1 MGSADA
7 GYSDQFYDQLQL
19 DGDISKINGELY
31 DAPLT
36 LQ

>member
-1 MGSADA
+1 MGT
-7 GYSDQFYDQLQL
+7 GSDQFYDNL

-36 LQ
+36 L

>member
-1 MGSADA
+1 MGSD
-7 GYSDQFYDQLQL
+7 GGFYKNM

-36 LQ
+36 IL